1 MQLHDLENFQE
12 ITIQCHD
19 NPDADALASG
29 YGLYLYFQS
38 KGIETKLI
46 YSGPNRIQKANL
58 KLMVDHLQI
67 PVEYWP
73 PMQSMYHRLEGL
85 LITVDCQYGAGNVTR
100 IEADAVAIIDHH
112 QEEIKD
118 VALSRIQP
126 GLGSCAT
133 LVWSMLEEEGFEIT
147 NIKLGTALYYGLY
160 TDTNQFSEI
169 YNPVDMDMR
178 DSVIYN
184 KALITRF
191 RNSNLSL
198 KELEIAG
205 IALIRYSYNDDYRFG
220 VIHAQ
225 PCDPNILGLISD
237 FLLQVDEID
246 TCLVYN
252 QVQDGYKFSVRS
264 CIKEV
269 NANELAA
276 YLADDI
282 GSGGGHIDKA
292 GGFISMKLYED
303 NYPTMHSEGYF
314 NNRMTSYFDSH
325 KIIYATEQ
333 IMDISDMKRF
343 SKVQSPEGCVKLDS
357 LFPLGT
363 SLIIRT
369 VKGDIELD
377 VEENMYVTIG
387 HKGEISVL
395 PGEQFNRFYVC
406 TQEPYCHEDC
416 SHKMEYVP
424 TLRNRTDGKTLVIA
438 DQAKVCLPAGETKV
452 YAKPLEEEVKVFT
465 KWDEDHYILGK
476 IGDYLIVR
484 EDDMHDISVVK
495 REFFKDAYIPCN

>member
-1 MQLHDLENFQE
+1 MRLHDLEKFRN

-38 KGIETKLI
+38 KGIDTKLV
-46 YSGPNRIQKANL
+46 YSGSNRIQKANL
-58 KLMVDHLQI
+58 KLMVEHLQI
-67 PVEYWP
+67 PVEYWQ
-73 PMQSMYHRLEGL
+73 PMKDCPLRVEGL
-85 LITVDCQYGAGNVTR
+85 LITVDCQYGAGNVSR
-100 IEADAVAIIDHH
+100 IMADEVAIIDHH
-112 QEEIKD
+112 QIEIGD
-118 VALSRIQP
+118 ISLSRIRSDF
-126 GLGSCAT
+126 GSCAT
-133 LVWSMLEEEGFEIT
+133 LVWKMLGEEGYEIT
-147 NIKLGTALYYGLY
+147 NTKLGTALYYGLY

-184 KALITRF
+184 KALINRF

-252 QVQDGYKFSVRS
+252 ETPSGFKFSVRS

-276 YLADDI
+276 YLAEEI

-292 GGFISMKLYED
+292 GGFISMKKYEK
-303 NYPTMHSEGYF
+303 NFPTMHSEGYF
-314 NNRMTSYFDSH
+314 NNRMTGYFDSH
-325 KIIYATEQ
+325 KVIYAAKYDIDTEG
-333 IMDISDMKRF
+333 MERF
-343 SKVQSPEGCVKLDS
+343 KKESGEEGCLNLS
-357 LFPLGT
+357 RLFPVGT
-363 SLIIRT
+363 PVAVRS
-369 VKGDIELD
+369 VKGDMELD
-377 VEENMYVTIG
+377 VEEDMYLLLG
-387 HKGEISVL
+387 HRGEVSVL
-395 PGEQFNRFYVC
+395 PGEQFSRFYKA
-406 TQEPYCHEDC
+406 TEKDYCQVDC
-416 SHKMEYVP
+416 SHLIEYVP
-424 TLRNRTDGKTLVIA
+424 TLRNRANGQTVIIA
-438 DQAKVCLPAGETKV
+438 DEAKVCLPAGETV
-452 YAKPLEEEVKVFT
+452 VFAKPLEEEVKLFT
-465 KWDEDHYILGK
+465 KWDEEHYIHGK
-476 IGDYLIVR
+476 IGDYLVVR
-484 EDDMHDISVVK
+484 EDDLHDIYVVEQ
-495 REFFKDAYIPCN
+495 EFFKDGYIPFN